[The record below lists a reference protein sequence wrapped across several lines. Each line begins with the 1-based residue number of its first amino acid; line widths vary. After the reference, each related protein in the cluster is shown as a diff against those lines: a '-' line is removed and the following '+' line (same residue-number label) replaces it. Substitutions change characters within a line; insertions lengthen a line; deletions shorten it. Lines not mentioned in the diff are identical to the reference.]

1 MSNINLLDR
10 VYGPLG
16 IEQGE
21 FKKYVD
27 YFLKSSYDRATKGFR
42 ERDAIELDDFL
53 LQLLTNIFAY
63 RQDIKDGTFSEEQLS
78 KEKQWLEILKE
89 VNESNWF
96 LHKHDIS
103 NLNNEEYFKELMRKK
118 FEKTLSEEEKDDL
131 DKYYHLKRK
140 YIDKIN
146 KERFE
151 LIKKVF
157 NEIIEYLYYEGVGY
171 NVFYKGS
178 TNCKNWL

>member
-10 VYGPLG
+10 VYGPLE

-21 FKKYVD
+21 FKKHVD
-27 YFLKSSYDRATKGFR
+27 YFLKSSYDRATKGFS

-63 RQDIKDGTFSEEQLS
+63 RQDIRDGTFSEEQLN

-96 LHKHDIS
+96 LYKHDIS
-103 NLNNEEYFKELMRKK
+103 NLNNEEYFEELMRKK

-178 TNCKNWL
+178 TNCTN

>member
-1 MSNINLLDR
+1 
-10 VYGPLG
+10 
-16 IEQGE
+16 
-21 FKKYVD
+21 
-27 YFLKSSYDRATKGFR
+27 
-42 ERDAIELDDFL
+42 
-53 LQLLTNIFAY
+53 
-63 RQDIKDGTFSEEQLS
+63 
-78 KEKQWLEILKE
+78 
-89 VNESNWF
+89 
-96 LHKHDIS
+96 
-103 NLNNEEYFKELMRKK
+103 MRKK

-178 TNCKNWL
+178 TNCKN